1 MQPAADVMADA
12 LGDADMHD
20 AAVPVYCN
28 VTAGAESAAYKLRE
42 NLVTQVTGRVR
53 LCETL
58 NAVSAA
64 GVTCFVEIGT
74 GKVPSGLVK
83 RTLDEATMVNL
94 ETADDLDTV
103 LQAMPTA

>member
-1 MQPAADVMADA
+1 
-12 LGDADMHD
+12 MHD

-28 VTAGAESAAYKLRE
+28 VTAGAVSAADKLRE

-53 LCETL
+53 WRETL
-58 NAVSAA
+58 GAVSAS

-74 GKVPSGLVK
+74 GKVLSGLVK
-83 RTLDEATMVNL
+83 RTLDEAVIVNL

-103 LQAMPTA
+103 LQAIPTA